1 MHGDGSQCSALACL
15 IIPVWA
21 IAAPVGTITHVE
33 GNVDLTAI
41 GKAARDVF
49 KGEPVSEGDILR
61 AKSHS
66 KAEVTFTMTAI
77 FCALQKTRE

>member
-21 IAAPVGTITHVE
+21 IAAPAGIITHVE
-33 GNVDLTAI
+33 GNVDLTVI

-49 KGEPVSEGDILR
+49 KGEPVSEGQQPR

-66 KAEVTFTMTAI
+66 TVAVTF
-77 FCALQKTRE
+77 Q